1 MHFDY
6 EQTLAS
12 FGPHY
17 ANQELYFRVRE
28 GMEGEGDLFAR
39 GFCAAWQSYAVD

>member
-1 MHFDY
+1 MNFDY
-6 EQTLAS
+6 EQTLPS

-17 ANQELYFRVRE
+17 ANEELYFRGRE
-28 GMEGEGDLFAR
+28 RMEGKGDLFAG